1 MSKVQANCL
10 LLLAAAFWGF
20 GNVAQKTVLDH
31 LEPLSA
37 VGMRCLIAGL
47 MAAPLTMVERG
58 GKCGPGYWM
67 SLIKVTILFSISII
81 IQQVSYLDTSV
92 TNASFLVSTATVM
105 TPLAAWF
112 LVGER
117 PTAIGGLA
125 AAMTLAGVLLL
136 SGGLTASF
144 SQGDLG
150 AILSAACYALWMVEL
165 GRHMQTHGAPVAAI
179 SRRRLA
185 HSAARRP
192 AGQSIS
198 DRHQR
203 CRPELVC
210 SASSPQGLPSAPR
223 RSLNA

>member
-1 MSKVQANCL
+1 MSKLQANCL

-31 LEPLSA
+31 LDPLSA

-47 MAAPLTMVERG
+47 MAVPLTMLEWG
-58 GKCGPGYWM
+58 GKFGPGYWM
-67 SLIKVTILFSISII
+67 SLIKVSILFSISII

-144 SQGDLG
+144 SQGDLA
-150 AILSAACYALWMVEL
+150 AILSAACCALWMVEL
-165 GRHMQTHGAPVAAI
+165 GRHMQTHGAPVATAAAQFLGAAVITLPLGFLQGNLSLAAI
-179 SRRRLA
+179 SD
-185 HSAARRP
+185 
-192 AGQSIS
+192 AG
-198 DRHQR
+198 
-203 CRPELVC
+203 PELAVLGIF
-210 SASSPQGLPSAPR
+210 ST
-223 RSLNA
+223 